1 MSDIP
6 QRWLSLTGISA
17 TLNLTGTQIKL
28 LHKQRYLV
36 RIGKRPQDYRY
47 LDPTPEYAERLRLAA
62 VMLSK
67 NSQVNIDLPMTFLL
81 TAREVAEIMGW
92 SLIHARNFL
101 QDNKVPC
108 WKGKNRAALYS
119 VSTVRD
125 LIFKRQGRHLHK
137 QKAPFMLPELVAFA
151 KRFIDS
157 EAAIVPTDEQFKAD
171 AELQK
176 KMELVMRQSSPGRE
190 VMLADL
196 LEKLELAKQV
206 VQTLESK

>member
-1 MSDIP
+1 
-6 QRWLSLTGISA
+6 
-17 TLNLTGTQIKL
+17 
-28 LHKQRYLV
+28 
-36 RIGKRPQDYRY
+36 
-47 LDPTPEYAERLRLAA
+47 
-62 VMLSK
+62 
-67 NSQVNIDLPMTFLL
+67 
-81 TAREVAEIMGW
+81 
-92 SLIHARNFL
+92 
-101 QDNKVPC
+101 
-108 WKGKNRAALYS
+108 
-119 VSTVRD
+119 
-125 LIFKRQGRHLHK
+125 
-137 QKAPFMLPELVAFA
+137 LPELVAFA